1 MRALH
6 LIDSITAI
14 TAAMD
19 GGVIVSGSHG
29 GRSVVGF
36 TLACRPHAVFFND
49 AGIGKERAGIIALD
63 QLEGAGMIAA
73 AYSSDSARIGEA
85 EDGWRCGVL
94 SAVNGLARAAGLAP
108 GQPVSEAVALLRGA

>member
-49 AGIGKERAGIIALD
+49 AGIGKERAGIAALD
-63 QLEGAGMIAA
+63 QLQAAGMIAA
-73 AYSSDSARIGEA
+73 AYSSASARIGEA
-85 EDGWRCGVL
+85 EDGLLCGVL
-94 SAVNGLARAAGLAP
+94 SAVNQAGRAAGLEP
-108 GQPVSEAVALLRGA
+108 GQTVAAAVALLRRK

>member
-1 MRALH
+1 MRPLH

-14 TAAMD
+14 TTAMD

-49 AGIGKERAGIIALD
+49 AGIGKERAGIAALD
-63 QLEGAGMIAA
+63 ELEPAGVVAA
-73 AYSSDSARIGEA
+73 AYASDTARIGEA
-85 EDGWRCGVL
+85 ADGLLCGVV
-94 SAVNGLARAAGLAP
+94 SAVNAAGRAAGLEP
-108 GQPVSEAVALLRGA
+108 GQTVAAAVALLRRK

>member
-6 LIDSITAI
+6 LLDSITTI
-14 TAAMD
+14 TSAMD

-49 AGIGKERAGIIALD
+49 AGIGKERAGIVALD

-73 AYSSDSARIGEA
+73 AYSCTSGRIGEA

-94 SAVNGLARAAGLAP
+94 SAVNELAKVAGLAP
-108 GQPVSEAVALLRGA
+108 GQSVGDAVEALRRT

>member
-1 MRALH
+1 MRALY

-14 TAAMD
+14 TVAMD

-49 AGIGKERAGIIALD
+49 AGIGKERAGIVALD
-63 QLEGAGMIAA
+63 ELEGAGMIAA

-85 EDGWRCGVL
+85 DDGWRCGVL
-94 SAVNGLARAAGLAP
+94 SAVNELAKVAGLTP
-108 GQPVSEAVALLRGA
+108 GQSVTEAVAVLRRT